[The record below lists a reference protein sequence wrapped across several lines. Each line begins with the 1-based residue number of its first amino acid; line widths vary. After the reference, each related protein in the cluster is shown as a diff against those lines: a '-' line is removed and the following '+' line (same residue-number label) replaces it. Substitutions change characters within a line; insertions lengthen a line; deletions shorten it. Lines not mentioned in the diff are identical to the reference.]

1 MSNKL
6 YDGLKCFALVFPI
19 FITLVLAIMTIWN
32 IPYAEQI
39 GLTLSA
45 IETFVAGLVKIAN
58 DKYKKSK
65 K

>member
-19 FITLVLAIMTIWN
+19 FITLVLAIITIWN
-32 IPYAEQI
+32 IPYAKQI

-45 IETFVAGLVKIAN
+45 IESFVAALVKIAN